1 MKTMQKGFT
10 LIELM
15 IVVAIIAILAA
26 IALPAYQ
33 DYAIRSKISEGLI
46 AASAAR
52 TSVSE
57 GFQSGGMLG
66 VAASAAEYPA
76 ANTSTSSKYVN
87 RIVVDE
93 DTGMIT
99 IVVRADTD
107 NGIPTSLNDQ
117 TLTMV
122 PNTKGTGTYEA
133 LSDDASGAIDWGCSS
148 ATNVTADGRGFD
160 GLVAGTLPAKYAPSE
175 CR

>member
-33 DYAIRSKISEGLI
+33 DYAIRSKISEGMVGAT
-46 AASAAR
+46 AAK

-57 GFQSGGMLG
+57 GFQTGGMTG
-66 VAASAAEYPA
+66 VKSAAAEYPVGNA
-76 ANTSTSSKYVN
+76 STATKYVN
-87 RIVVDE
+87 EISVNNA
-93 DTGMIT
+93 TGEIQIT
-99 IVVRADTD
+99 VRGNAD
-107 NGIPTSLNDQ
+107 NGIPTTLNGN
-117 TLTMV
+117 TIHLV
-122 PNTKGTGTYEA
+122 PNVKNAGAYAALADNVTGPV
-133 LSDDASGAIDWGCSS
+133 DWGCQS
-148 ATNVTADGRGFD
+148 ATNKTYTDRHFTGGT
-160 GLVAGTLPAKYAPSE
+160 AGTLPAKYASSE

>member
-33 DYAIRSKISEGLI
+33 DYAIRSKISEGMVGAT
-46 AASAAR
+46 AAK

-57 GFQSGGMLG
+57 GFQTGGMTG
-66 VAASAAEYPA
+66 VKSAAAEYTA
-76 ANTSTSSKYVN
+76 GNASTATKYVN
-87 RIVVDE
+87 RISMDAN
-93 DTGMIT
+93 TGEIT
-99 IVVRADTD
+99 IDVRGNLD
-107 NGIPTSLNDQ
+107 NGIPT
-117 TLTMV
+117 TLDGNTIHLM
-122 PNTKGTGTYEA
+122 PNVKTGGAYA
-133 LSDDASGAIDWGCSS
+133 VLSATVTGPVDWGCQS
-148 ATNVTADGRGFD
+148 ATNKTFAARAFAGGTP
-160 GLVAGTLPAKYAPSE
+160 GTLPAKYASSE